1 MAVSRRVVQLGAN
14 CGIRFS
20 KSPGIN
26 ASKVSA
32 ALLIDRSQYNG
43 GGSVN
48 FYSSEPYKSSAA
60 NKFDYR
66 QISQLAKPNGKR
78 AFLVDTLALVRRLEA
93 RGVPS
98 EQAEAITSAITEVL
112 NDSLENVAHSFV
124 SRAEMQKSEMVQ
136 EANLSKFKS
145 EVQSSQ
151 KLWFMKIFL
160 LSFAHLNK
168 AAH

>member
-78 AFLVDTLALVRRLEA
+78 AFLVDTLALVFILTSSSLLIYFYTICCI
-93 RGVPS
+93 GV
-98 EQAEAITSAITEVL
+98 
-112 NDSLENVAHSFV
+112 
-124 SRAEMQKSEMVQ
+124 K
-136 EANLSKFKS
+136 
-145 EVQSSQ
+145 
-151 KLWFMKIFL
+151 
-160 LSFAHLNK
+160 
-168 AAH
+168 